1 MAGFNRKLRRESARK
16 VMKENNISS
25 NVISKK
31 VRQYCKL
38 DKSLTI
44 EHEQSSINV
53 ISLMHL
59 LELNYFGNEEMERN
73 IHESESCLLKVE
85 YDSVKRIFYTENRS
99 YKIIVDKVSKMDFY
113 KNSINL
119 LIKRNAAY
127 FNLIKEFEYDMQIL
141 LISWLTNNILGE
153 RYSVFGN
160 PMYSNPS
167 KNREDASIL
176 IDDIVSLLGIDEDSE
191 ATIKSYIDK
200 FLNIDGFNYSKN
212 LSENLA
218 KKYNSYILDIIKK
231 LGLSKHENKMIKF
244 ASELYNRTLEVSNT
258 TRLFED
264 IYTIHIKADKLFI
277 TSYYLTI
284 AKALDRE
291 KKNWTK
297 PQLLKLLKENSN
309 ITDDELSVVN
319 SLMNYKENDKSLF
332 TNSSVFY
339 TKENLLIMIFAVS
352 LMSLPLKDEIIDFV
366 ASELFSENKIIS
378 KNDLV
383 KESLIKYLECV
394 KNLEHTSTLEHA
406 LVDRTYYYTY
416 KVEIDFLVES
426 SKLLTISDMDNMLR
440 DNKIYKKYKSLI
452 EF

>member
-16 VMKENNISS
+16 VMKENNIPS

-31 VRQYCKL
+31 VKQYCKL

-59 LELNYFGNEEMERN
+59 LELNYFGNEEVERN
-73 IHESESCLLKVE
+73 IHESESCLLKTE
-85 YDSVKRIFYTENRS
+85 YDSVKRIFYTENRN
-99 YKIIVDKVSKMDFY
+99 YKLIVDKVSKMDFY

-127 FNLIKEFEYDMQIL
+127 FALIKEFEYDMQIL
-141 LISWLTNNILGE
+141 LISWLTNNILEE

-167 KNREDASIL
+167 KSREDASIL
-176 IDDIVSLLGIDEDSE
+176 IDDIVSLIGLDEDSE

-212 LSENLA
+212 LSVNLA

-231 LGLSKHENKMIKF
+231 LELSKHENKMIKF

-264 IYTIHIKADKLFI
+264 IYTINIKADKLFL

-297 PQLLKLLKENSN
+297 PKLLKLLKENSN

-383 KESLIKYLECV
+383 KESLLKYLECV
-394 KNLEHTSTLEHA
+394 KNLEHTSTLEHV

-440 DNKIYKKYKSLI
+440 DSKIYKKYKSLI